1 MPSTSRVAGLLLLL
15 SLLGCGGDGGRETA
29 SAGATTTATDAS
41 TSTTATNTT
50 TGDVTPTGT
59 GTGSASTSTSTDPGT
74 STGPEPTTTT
84 PIDPTTSTGSTSS
97 TSTTSPPSTST
108 GAESC
113 NKVDFL
119 FVIDSSI
126 SMEPEQTA
134 LKAAFPAF
142 IDTIQ
147 STLDAQDY
155 HIMVIDTDAAG
166 RCTKAECA
174 KGDAKHQT
182 CNNHACNA
190 MFTECD
196 TVLGAGVLHPAGQAS
211 SNKLCTVFG
220 DNRYIVMGEPTLAE
234 TFACVATVGLAGSG
248 QERPMD
254 AMVAALAPA
263 INAADGCNAGF
274 LRDDAILVITMITDD
289 PNVEDTISPADAHAA
304 VVAAKGGDDDSA
316 VVLGLIPDPAA
327 GCPGNMPEAG
337 KHWAEFV
344 ALFGVRGI
352 TASVC
357 APDYGPFF
365 QDAVAIIND
374 TCILNPIPG

>member
-1 MPSTSRVAGLLLLL
+1 MPPTSRAAALLVL
-15 SLLGCGGDGGRETA
+15 SLLACGGDGSRETA
-29 SAGATTTATDAS
+29 SATTTATDAS
-41 TSTTATNTT
+41 TSVTTTSTGSGT
-50 TGDVTPTGT
+50 TGDVTPTGSAT
-59 GTGSASTSTSTDPGT
+59 GPAGT
-74 STGPEPTTTT
+74 STGAPATSTGPGPTTTA
-84 PIDPTTSTGSTSS
+84 PLDPTTTASS
-97 TSTTSPPSTST
+97 TTESSSTTLPPSTST

-147 STLDAQDY
+147 STLEAQDY

-174 KGDAKHQT
+174 KGDAKHET

-254 AMVAALAPA
+254 AMAAALAPA
-263 INAADGCNAGF
+263 INADGGCNAGF

-289 PNVEDTISPADAHAA
+289 PNVEDMISPADAHAA
-304 VVAAKGGDDDSA
+304 VVAAKGGDEDSA

-337 KHWAEFV
+337 KHWAEFIG
-344 ALFGVRGI
+344 LFGPRGI

-357 APDYGPFF
+357 EPDYNAFF
-365 QDAVAIIND
+365 QDAVAIINE